1 MLARAMDLLET
12 ARVGHLAT
20 VDEQNRPHVVPV
32 CFALIDGTLY
42 TPIDEKPKRGGE
54 LRRLRNLR
62 ANPAVCLTVDRW
74 DEDWTRLAWLQ
85 ARGTASLVDDPDER
99 ARAIAALRAKY
110 RQYDAMRLEERP
122 LIRITVDRTVAWAA
136 GRPLG
141 GEPGADA
148 VG

>member
-1 MLARAMDLLET
+1 MELLRA

-32 CFALIDGTLY
+32 CFALLDGTLY
-42 TPIDEKPKRGGE
+42 TPVDEKPKRGGE

-85 ARGTASLVDDPDER
+85 ARGTASLVADPHER

-110 RQYDAMRLEERP
+110 PQYHAMRFEECP
-122 LIRITVDRTVAWAA
+122 LIRIAVERTVAWTAT
-136 GRPLG
+136 
-141 GEPGADA
+141 
-148 VG
+148 